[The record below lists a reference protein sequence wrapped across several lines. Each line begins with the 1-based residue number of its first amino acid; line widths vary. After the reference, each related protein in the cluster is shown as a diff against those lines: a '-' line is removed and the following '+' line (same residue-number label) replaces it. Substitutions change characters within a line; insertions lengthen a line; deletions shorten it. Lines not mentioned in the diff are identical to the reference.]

1 LTPARDKYSTS
12 QYLLVLS
19 VLSHF
24 ELVVGLDLFVAA
36 CNAAPLKFLY
46 EAFGILIAG
55 HCELDLVLRA
65 EKPKVDHLQG
75 RQNPFKIL
83 EEPRVDLLC
92 DVHQNND
99 IGFFHF
105 ALVLMLR
112 TFTGNWRAYHA
123 RILSARAVA
132 RSGVSY

>member
-1 LTPARDKYSTS
+1 M
-12 QYLLVLS
+12 
-19 VLSHF
+19 LSHF

-36 CNAAPLKFLY
+36 CNAAPLKFFY
-46 EAFGILIAG
+46 EALGILLAG
-55 HCELDLVLRA
+55 HSELDLVLRA
-65 EKPKVDHLQG
+65 EKSKVDHLQW

-99 IGFFHF
+99 VGFFHF

-112 TFTGNWRAYHA
+112 AFTGDLRACHA